1 MTGSCKKELKICTII
16 VGKVK
21 TLWESRKIWKNS
33 PPVLTKQLFLLSS
46 VKTRG
51 RFFQIFVDFSEKLN
65 FTLKF
70 LRSSVT
76 SIARCL
82 LTTGLIGITD
92 PANWLAFLMSS
103 SVASPFLGFFE
114 FTGNKINL
122 DWYSFNLNFD
132 KKNSWNNTDNL
143 HRI

>member
-1 MTGSCKKELKICTII
+1 MQKLIKTQKSTNNPMSSFSLIEEIMELSHIHLAVTSNKTYRTLS
-16 VGKVK
+16 KNLVK
-21 TLWESRKIWKNS
+21 LCRVI
-33 PPVLTKQLFLLSS
+33 
-46 VKTRG
+46 
-51 RFFQIFVDFSEKLN
+51 
-65 FTLKF
+65 TLKF
-70 LRSSVT
+70 LRSSVN

-122 DWYSFNLNFD
+122 DWYSFNLNFE
-132 KKNSWNNTDNL
+132 KKKPREIT
-143 HRI
+143 